1 MSNDVLERK
10 KFIESIKTLGEEL
23 GMRGDNFTANN
34 MFHIA
39 DFCETISSKISEL
52 EIRERVDRDF
62 MQRHLIEYEKL
73 RVCIINLKS
82 KIRDLNLDKD
92 HEIIKFFHDAG
103 IHL

>member
-1 MSNDVLERK
+1 MGNEILERK
-10 KFIESIKTLGEEL
+10 KFIDSIKALGEEL
-23 GMRGDNFTANN
+23 GMRGDNFTANS

-39 DFCETISSKISEL
+39 DFCENINSKISEL

-62 MQRHLIEYEKL
+62 MQRHLVEYEKL
-73 RVCIINLKS
+73 RVCIINIKS

-92 HEIIKFFHDAG
+92 PEILKFFNDAG